1 MLKRVALF
9 IITNLAV
16 IFILSIVL
24 QLLGVQPYL
33 TQKGINYQALL
44 IFASVFGF
52 GGAFISLLMS
62 KWMAKMAM
70 GVQIIKQPRN
80 ADESWLINTV
90 QKLAKQVGVG
100 MPEVGI
106 YQSPDPNA
114 FATGASRNNALVAVS
129 SGLLQ
134 NMTQDE
140 VEAVLGHEM
149 SHVANGDMV
158 TLTLLQGILNTF
170 VIFFAR
176 IAAYIVSQA
185 VSRNDDSGAVGGGV
199 YFLVAIVFQIVFG
212 ILASMIVMWFS
223 RFREFRADK
232 GSAKLLGR
240 DKMIKAL
247 QRLEQCYDMTTD
259 EKPTS
264 IAAFQI
270 SAHSKFGR
278 LFASHPPLKAR
289 IEALQKMG

>member
-1 MLKRVALF
+1 MFKRIGLF

-44 IFASVFGF
+44 IFAAVFGF

-62 KWMAKMAM
+62 KFMAKMMM
-70 GVQIIKQPRN
+70 GVKVIKQPSN
-80 ADESWLINTV
+80 ADESWLINTI
-90 QKLAKQVGVG
+90 QKLSKQVGVG

-106 YQSPDPNA
+106 YQSPEPNA
-114 FATGASRNNALVAVS
+114 FATGASRNKALVAVS
-129 SGLLQ
+129 TGLLQ
-134 NMTQDE
+134 NMSQDE

-149 SHVANGDMV
+149 SHVGNGDMI

-176 IAAYIVSQA
+176 IAAYLVSQA
-185 VSRNDDSGAVGGGV
+185 LSRSDDGEVGGGV
-199 YFLVAIVFQIVFG
+199 YFLVAIVFQIIFG
-212 ILASMIVMWFS
+212 ILASMIVMRFS
-223 RFREFRADK
+223 RYREFRADA
-232 GSAKLLGR
+232 GSAKLLGK

-247 QRLEQCYDMTTD
+247 QRLEQCYDIPSD
-259 EKPTS
+259 DKVTS
-264 IAAFQI
+264 MAAFKI

-278 LFASHPPLKAR
+278 LFASHPPLKER
-289 IEALQKMG
+289 IEALQKLNS